1 MTEDE
6 KEAIVRDL
14 INLTPRNEYT
24 EEQIF
29 DLELHSSYAVDLYI
43 YKLFYHTSE
52 GYQSWHTSQRL
63 SGMKAGVHKRR
74 MNRVWERIC
83 PTVQKMWREGSKGIY
98 AVKTGKYAGSI
109 SLGHIYALDKQSALE
124 IANTC
129 FQYMVEKDE
138 RIFVSFVS
146 IAGPEKI
153 SKFNE
158 PIERKLRDRQKHIEE
173 VVASSEEDLEQ
184 IKLALNA
191 LEISENIMKK
201 M

>member
-1 MTEDE
+1 
-6 KEAIVRDL
+6 
-14 INLTPRNEYT
+14 
-24 EEQIF
+24 
-29 DLELHSSYAVDLYI
+29 
-43 YKLFYHTSE
+43 
-52 GYQSWHTSQRL
+52 
-63 SGMKAGVHKRR
+63 
-74 MNRVWERIC
+74 
-83 PTVQKMWREGSKGIY
+83 MWREGSKGIY

-129 FQYMVEKDE
+129 FQYMVEKDD

-184 IKLALNA
+184 IKHHLTDWMDSKLLQSQWVPGPEL
-191 LEISENIMKK
+191 LERSVRVEEELKH
-201 M
+201 